1 MLTTQD
7 ISLTPMILD
16 KNDTK
21 RETESGNVIIWILLT
36 IALLAALTFTFTQSS
51 RTSTTMLTEEIADSM
66 ARHLLSFSND
76 VKQAVRRLRLRGCDE
91 TEISFENS
99 ILGFNYTN
107 PNSPSDN
114 SCHVFDIN
122 GGGLQ
127 VPTLPET
134 IFDLTHNNL
143 SATYNVAGVFYFR
156 GNTLITDLKTANPEL
171 LFYAP
176 YINRD
181 VCFAINDLLG
191 TAEPDPGNLEAGSSN
206 PNPFFVGDYTL
217 AAGDNEYGDQN
228 SALADVKSTCF
239 ISNDSDYFFYTV
251 LIPR

>member
-1 MLTTQD
+1 MH
-7 ISLTPMILD
+7 
-16 KNDTK
+16 DTAPQYQK
-21 RETESGNVIIWILLT
+21 DSGNVIIWILVT

-51 RTSTTMLTEEIADSM
+51 RTSTSMLTDEMADSM
-66 ARHLLSFSND
+66 AKHLLSFSND
-76 VKQAVRRLRLRGCDE
+76 VKQTVQRLRLRGCDE

-99 ILGFNYTN
+99 VLGFNYTN
-107 PNSPSDN
+107 PNAPADN

-134 IFDLTHNNL
+134 IFDLTPNNL
-143 SATYNVAGVFYFR
+143 SATYNVAGIVYFR
-156 GNTLITDLKTANPEL
+156 GNQRITDLKTTAPEL

-181 VCFAINDLLG
+181 VCFAMNDLLG
-191 TAEPDPGNLEAGSSN
+191 TAEPDPSNLEAGSSN
-206 PNPFFVGDYTL
+206 PNPFFVGDYTP
-217 AAGDNEYGDQN
+217 AAGDNEYGNQN
-228 SALADVKSTCF
+228 SALAEVKSTCF

-251 LIPR
+251 LIAR